1 MEVVD
6 DGELI
11 DLQIVLTLWIAHACL
26 TALKDDIMIPD
37 MAFDFP
43 ELWDDMI
50 DMSRLGIVF
59 N

>member
-1 MEVVD
+1 MRVVD
-6 DGELI
+6 DEKLI
-11 DLQIVLTLWIAHACL
+11 NLQIVLTLWIAHACL

-43 ELWDDMI
+43 SLWDEKI
-50 DMSRLGIVF
+50 DESRLGIFF

>member
-6 DGELI
+6 DGEHI

-26 TALKDDIMIPD
+26 SALKDDIMIPD

-43 ELWDDMI
+43 SLWDE
-50 DMSRLGIVF
+50 
-59 N
+59 

>member
-11 DLQIVLTLWIAHACL
+11 DYQIVLTLWIAHACL
-26 TALKDDIMIPD
+26 TTLKDDIMIPD

-43 ELWDDMI
+43 
-50 DMSRLGIVF
+50 
-59 N
+59 